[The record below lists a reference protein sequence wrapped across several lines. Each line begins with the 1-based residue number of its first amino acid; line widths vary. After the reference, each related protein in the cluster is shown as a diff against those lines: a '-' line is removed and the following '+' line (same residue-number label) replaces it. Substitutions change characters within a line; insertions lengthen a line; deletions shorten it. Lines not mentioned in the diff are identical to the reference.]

1 MADKHEDDIVRRE
14 LDTERENPAVEMA
27 ETVADLEGKDQADLE
42 TIYECIDHM
51 IDHIFSEPPAPEAQ
65 VRVEFSYEGYRITVE
80 QNGHAEFVKT
90 G

>member
-1 MADKHEDDIVRRE
+1 MADKHEDDIVRQE
-14 LDTERENPAVEMA
+14 LDTERENPAVEIA
-27 ETVADLEGKDQADLE
+27 ETVADLEGKDQTDLE

-51 IDHIFSEPPAPEAQ
+51 IDHIFSEPPAPKAQ
-65 VRVEFSYEGYRITVE
+65 VRVVFSYEGYRITVE